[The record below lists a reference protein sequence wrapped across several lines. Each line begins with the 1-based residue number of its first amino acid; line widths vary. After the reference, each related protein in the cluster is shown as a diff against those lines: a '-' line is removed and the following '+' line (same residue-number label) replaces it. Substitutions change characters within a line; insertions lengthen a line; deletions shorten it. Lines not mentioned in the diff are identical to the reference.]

1 MFGFG
6 RKKVDKAKWA
16 EIIYRKKISN
26 PEAQSVEQLTRFAT
40 IMLEQHYRII
50 SERVQIV
57 DNTKYEDTKQSR
69 LDLCRSHY
77 QDMLELEP
85 FCNGE
90 QKVMIEKVRKMLSA
104 WNGML

>member
-6 RKKVDKAKWA
+6 CKKVDKAKWA

-50 SERVQIV
+50 SESVQIV
-57 DNTKYEDTKQSR
+57 HNTKYEDTKQSR
-69 LDLCRSHY
+69 LNLCRSHY

>member
-1 MFGFG
+1 M
-6 RKKVDKAKWA
+6 
-16 EIIYRKKISN
+16 
-26 PEAQSVEQLTRFAT
+26 EQLTRFTT

-50 SERVQIV
+50 SESVQIV
-57 DNTKYEDTKQSR
+57 HNTKYEDTKQSR
-69 LDLCRSHY
+69 LNLCRSHY